1 MNKKTIT
8 YCFIAVLI
16 LFILF
21 ASFKLIIEP
30 IRVKKDIK
38 QQDKTTS
45 VIINEKELNVIYYQ
59 GEEVDINITYGNIG
73 EKIINVKNN
82 NDEDIVYSLKFIDSS
97 ISNDLIT
104 YDVFTQY
111 NNESYNN
118 ILKNQKLLI
127 NSSLIHNIVIPKKS
141 EMNIKVVFKSNME
154 NTETIIKGKLVV
166 ATNLSMLELFNL
178 TINNI
183 TEALDKRIDDL
194 NGITVKGYYILEL
207 KDLTF
212 TNEANVSGY
221 VLVDTTDISN
231 IKYTYTIYND
241 KYLIKNSLSNDINII
256 NLDNEYISSLN
267 RDVICYQYDT
277 RIKCNNFTN
286 IPKNKTN
293 NKKEYYNKVKGIIS
307 DYLNNYNKDDNKNY
321 IYTIN
326 TNGIIGYILKNN
338 NDMFL
343 YLRNDM
349 FMISGYNYK
358 KLGEFTINSSTIRT
372 YNESAFN
379 LSASD
384 KNKVCSFSGFNECYD
399 ENGNRI

>member
-231 IKYTYTIYND
+231 IKYAYTIYND

-256 NLDNEYISSLN
+256 NLDNEAISSLN

-384 KNKVCSFSGFNECYD
+384 MNKVCSFSGFNECYD